1 MRNAGAL
8 LARPSPARPG
18 PGPMAEGLLKAL
30 DVSIGRRVEGLLAG
44 DFRSNLLGTG
54 SELAMMR
61 PYVAGDDVRR
71 IDWNVTARTGVPH
84 VRVDLAERVLVTWLV
99 LDTSVSMQF
108 GTAERRKA
116 DVAEGVA
123 VAIGHLST
131 RRGNRLGVVAFG
143 GEEAYAIP
151 PRQGRVGLVGLL
163 AALRTE
169 PPDGPGASTLAVALA
184 RTGALA
190 RQRSLVVVVSDFRGP
205 ADWRKPLL
213 ELAGHHDVIAVEIR
227 DPARA
232 GTDERRASLPRGSG
246 DRTTSTGRHAQPAPP
261 GTIRGRSCG
270 RAKPGRALV
279 HVGRRPPRGPLHVR
293 RLAAS
298 ARDVPATES
307 RMSFTWPLVLLAL
320 AAVPV
325 LVALYIDRDRRRV
338 ASQAEFGNPDLL
350 PNMVDHEPGRLRY
363 LPPLIMLVALVFL
376 IVGVARPHATVSV
389 PREEAT
395 VVLALDVSRSMK
407 ATDVEPTR
415 LDAARTAAKTFLD
428 QVPEKFR
435 VGVVSFASR
444 AAVGVAP
451 TEDRELVVT
460 ALDTLAP
467 GEGTAIGDAVALSL
481 RVGQPQEEGAVVPP
495 RAIVLLSDGARD
507 GGAVEPAE
515 AAKAAKEQ
523 GVPVY
528 SVLVGTPDGVVE
540 EELTGGYRRI
550 IRVPTN
556 PETLEQVA
564 VASGGEFFAAPDA
577 EGLSRVY
584 EDLGSRLGTREQD
597 REITD
602 VFAAIAAALLLAAAT
617 ISVVLFRRVP

>member
-1 MRNAGAL
+1 
-8 LARPSPARPG
+8 
-18 PGPMAEGLLKAL
+18 
-30 DVSIGRRVEGLLAG
+30 
-44 DFRSNLLGTG
+44 
-54 SELAMMR
+54 
-61 PYVAGDDVRR
+61 
-71 IDWNVTARTGVPH
+71 
-84 VRVDLAERVLVTWLV
+84 
-99 LDTSVSMQF
+99 
-108 GTAERRKA
+108 
-116 DVAEGVA
+116 
-123 VAIGHLST
+123 
-131 RRGNRLGVVAFG
+131 
-143 GEEAYAIP
+143 
-151 PRQGRVGLVGLL
+151 
-163 AALRTE
+163 
-169 PPDGPGASTLAVALA
+169 
-184 RTGALA
+184 
-190 RQRSLVVVVSDFRGP
+190 
-205 ADWRKPLL
+205 
-213 ELAGHHDVIAVEIR
+213 
-227 DPARA
+227 
-232 GTDERRASLPRGSG
+232 
-246 DRTTSTGRHAQPAPP
+246 
-261 GTIRGRSCG
+261 
-270 RAKPGRALV
+270 
-279 HVGRRPPRGPLHVR
+279 
-293 RLAAS
+293 
-298 ARDVPATES
+298 
-307 RMSFTWPLVLLAL
+307 MSFTWPLVLLAL

-363 LPPLIMLVALVFL
+363 LPPLIMLVALVLL

-428 QVPEKFR
+428 TVPEKFR

-507 GGAVEPAE
+507 GGAVDPAE

-556 PETLEQVA
+556 PETLEQIA
-564 VASGGEFFAAPDA
+564 VTSGGEFFAAPDA